1 MAQPID
7 MGDHALAQLRYIRQT
22 MERTGSFT
30 AVPGWGGFWMG
41 VTALGA
47 AWLAARQGNTADWF
61 GVWAGEMA
69 LAVAI
74 GGLAIWRKTH
84 HGDRSLF
91 SAPGRRFFLSFAPP
105 VAAGAVLSAVLYR
118 LQMPAVLPG
127 LWLLLY
133 GAGVMTAGAFSV
145 RVVPLMGLCFMALGV
160 VALAGPAEF
169 GNAFLATGFGGLHMG
184 FGVWI
189 ARRYGG

>member
-22 MERTGSFT
+22 MEKSGAFT

-41 VTALGA
+41 MTALGA
-47 AWLAARQGNTADWF
+47 AWLAARQGSQAGWF
-61 GVWAGEMA
+61 MVWLAEMG
-69 LAVAI
+69 LAVGI

-118 LQMPAVLPG
+118 QQMADILPG

-145 RVVPLMGLCFMALGV
+145 RVVPLMGLCFMALGAA
-160 VALAGPAEF
+160 ALASPTAS
-169 GNAFLATGFGGLHMG
+169 GNAFLAAGFGGLHMV

>member
-7 MGDHALAQLRYIRQT
+7 MGTHALAQLRYIRQT
-22 MERTGSFT
+22 MEKTGSFT
-30 AVPGWGGFWMG
+30 AVPGWGGFWM
-41 VTALGA
+41 TALGA
-47 AWLAARQGNTADWF
+47 AWLAARQVSEAGWF
-61 GVWAGEMA
+61 GVWIAEMA

-118 LQMPAVLPG
+118 QHMAGTLPG

-145 RVVPLMGLCFMALGV
+145 RVVPLMGLCFMALGAA
-160 VALAGPAEF
+160 ALAGPA
-169 GNAFLATGFGGLHMG
+169 
-184 FGVWI
+184 
-189 ARRYGG
+189 

>member
-1 MAQPID
+1 MAQPTD
-7 MGDHALAQLRYIRQT
+7 MGDYALAQLRYIRQT
-22 MERTGSFT
+22 MEKTGAFT

-47 AWLAARQGNTADWF
+47 AWVASRQANETNWL
-61 GVWAGEMA
+61 GVWMAEMGI
-69 LAVAI
+69 AVAI
-74 GGLAIWRKTH
+74 GCLAIWRKTH

-105 VAAGAVLSAVLYR
+105 VVAGAVLSAVLFR
-118 LQMPAVLPG
+118 QQLTSLLPG

-145 RVVPLMGLCFMALGV
+145 RVVPLMGLCFMALGA
-160 VALAGPAEF
+160 VALAGPAEL
-169 GNAFLATGFGGLHMG
+169 GNTFLAAGFGGLHMG

>member
-1 MAQPID
+1 MAPPLD
-7 MGDHALAQLRYIRQT
+7 MGDHALAQLRFIRQT
-22 MERTGSFT
+22 MERSGEFT

-47 AWLAARQGNTADWF
+47 AWLAARQTNPASWLS
-61 GVWAGEMA
+61 VWIAEMA
-69 LAVAI
+69 LAVTI

-84 HGDRSLF
+84 HGDRTLF
-91 SAPGRRFFLSFAPP
+91 TAPGRRFFLSFAPP
-105 VAAGAVLSAVLYR
+105 VAAGAVLSAALFR
-118 LQMPAVLPG
+118 LQLFSVLPG

-133 GAGVMTAGAFSV
+133 GAGVATAGAFSV
-145 RVVPLMGLCFMALGV
+145 RVVPLMGLCFMALGTL
-160 VALAGPAEF
+160 ARAGPAEF
-169 GNAFLATGFGGLHMG
+169 GNGFLAAGFGGLQIG

>member
-1 MAQPID
+1 MAQPVN

-22 MERTGSFT
+22 MEKTGAFT

-41 VTALGA
+41 VTALAA
-47 AWLAARQGNTADWF
+47 AWLAARQQSEAGWL
-61 GVWAGEMA
+61 GVWFAEMG

-105 VAAGAVLSAVLYR
+105 VAAGAVLSAFLYR
-118 LQMPAVLPG
+118 QHLAGILPG

-145 RVVPLMGLCFMALGV
+145 RVVPLMGLCFMALGAA
-160 VALAGPAEF
+160 ALAGPAEF
-169 GNAFLATGFGGLHMG
+169 GNSFLAAGFGGLHMG

>member
-1 MAQPID
+1 

-22 MERTGSFT
+22 MERSGEFT

-47 AWLAARQGNTADWF
+47 SWLAARQASPAGWLT
-61 GVWAGEMA
+61 VWLAEMG

-91 SAPGRRFFLSFAPP
+91 TAPGRRFFLSFAPP
-105 VAAGAVLSAVLYR
+105 VAAGAVLSAALIR
-118 LQMPAVLPG
+118 LQLAGVLPG

-133 GAGVMTAGAFSV
+133 GAGVTTAGAFSV
-145 RVVPLMGLCFMALGV
+145 RVVPLMGLCFMGLGAG
-160 VALAGPAEF
+160 ALAAPAEF
-169 GNAFLATGFGGLHMG
+169 GNLFLAAGFGGLQIG

>member
-1 MAQPID
+1 MAQPVN

-22 MERTGSFT
+22 MERSGEFT

-47 AWLAARQGNTADWF
+47 SWLAARQASQAGWLT
-61 GVWAGEMA
+61 VWLVEMA
-69 LAVAI
+69 LAVVI

-91 SAPGRRFFLSFAPP
+91 TAPGRRFFLSFAPP
-105 VAAGAVLSAVLYR
+105 VAAGAVLSAALIR
-118 LQMPAVLPG
+118 LQLAGMLPG

-133 GAGVMTAGAFSV
+133 GAGVTTAGAFSV
-145 RVVPLMGLCFMALGV
+145 RVVPLMGLCFMGLGAG
-160 VALAGPAEF
+160 ALAAPAEF
-169 GNAFLATGFGGLHMG
+169 GNLFLAAGFGGLQIG
-184 FGVWI
+184 FGIWI

>member
-1 MAQPID
+1 MAQPVN

-22 MERTGSFT
+22 MERSGEFT
-30 AVPGWGGFWMG
+30 AVPGWGGCWMG

-47 AWLAARQGNTADWF
+47 AWLAARQASPAGWLT
-61 GVWAGEMA
+61 VWLVEMA
-69 LAVAI
+69 LAVVI

-91 SAPGRRFFLSFAPP
+91 TAPGRRFFLSFAPP
-105 VAAGAVLSAVLYR
+105 VAAGAVLSAALIR
-118 LQMPAVLPG
+118 LQLAGVLPG

-133 GAGVMTAGAFSV
+133 GAGVTTAGAFSV
-145 RVVPLMGLCFMALGV
+145 RVVPLMGLCFMGLGAG
-160 VALAGPAEF
+160 ALAAPAEF
-169 GNAFLATGFGGLHMG
+169 GNLFLAAGFGGLQIG

>member
-1 MAQPID
+1 MAQPVN
-7 MGDHALAQLRYIRQT
+7 MGDHALAQLRFIRQT
-22 MERTGSFT
+22 MEKSGAFT

-47 AWLAARQGNTADWF
+47 AWLAAQQRSEAGWF
-61 GVWAGEMA
+61 GVWVAEMG
-69 LAVAI
+69 LAVTI

-118 LQMPAVLPG
+118 QHLAGILPG

-145 RVVPLMGLCFMALGV
+145 RVVPLMGLCFMALGAT
-160 VALAGPAEF
+160 ALASPAEF
-169 GNAFLATGFGGLHMG
+169 GNTFLAAGFGGLHMG

>member
-22 MERTGSFT
+22 MEKSGAFT

-41 VTALGA
+41 ITALAA
-47 AWLAARQGNTADWF
+47 AWLAARQGTDAGWF
-61 GVWAGEMA
+61 GVWIAEMG

-105 VAAGAVLSAVLYR
+105 VVAGAVLSAVLYR
-118 LQMPAVLPG
+118 QHSMGILPG

-133 GAGVMTAGAFSV
+133 GAGVITAGAFSV
-145 RVVPLMGLCFMALGV
+145 RVVPLMGLCFMALGGA
-160 VALAGPAEF
+160 ALLSPANY
-169 GNAFLATGFGGLHMG
+169 GNAYLALGFGGLHMG
-184 FGVWI
+184 FGIWI

>member
-1 MAQPID
+1 
-7 MGDHALAQLRYIRQT
+7 
-22 MERTGSFT
+22 
-30 AVPGWGGFWMG
+30 MG

-47 AWLAARQGNTADWF
+47 AWLAARQTSPAGWLS
-61 GVWAGEMA
+61 VWVVEMA

-91 SAPGRRFFLSFAPP
+91 TAPGRRFFLSFAPP
-105 VAAGAVLSAVLYR
+105 VAAGAVLSAALFR
-118 LQMPAVLPG
+118 LQLFSVLPG

-133 GAGVMTAGAFSV
+133 GAGVATAGAFSV
-145 RVVPLMGLCFMALGV
+145 RVVPLMGLCFMALGTL
-160 VALAGPAEF
+160 ALAGPAEF
-169 GNAFLATGFGGLHMG
+169 GNGFLAAGFGGLQMG
-184 FGVWI
+184 FGIWI